1 MNDPIPSDEE
11 LLVEW
16 QRPVRDNGIEI
27 ADAFQEIQAFA
38 YRSFEVMDKDS
49 DGFVSRT
56 ELNYFLN
63 SKSTSMR
70 AKSFIR
76 FMLYRLDDIK
86 KAHVEEINPDT
97 DGISRGDI
105 CKYFDKL
112 QYNG

>member
-1 MNDPIPSDEE
+1 MNDPIPTDEE

-16 QRPVRDNGIEI
+16 HKPHRDHGIEI
-27 ADAFQEIQAFA
+27 ADAFQEIQQFA
-38 YRSFEVMDKDS
+38 YSAFEVMDKDS

-63 SKSTSMR
+63 SKATSNR

-86 KAHVEEINPDT
+86 KAYIEDANSDT

-105 CKYFDKL
+105 RNYFDNL